1 MGELYP
7 MESNSSLR
15 NDFRRELTNILT
27 YWEKYTVDT
36 EEGGFYGRLTEDD
49 QVVAGAVKGS
59 VLNARILWSFSAAYH
74 LTGVP
79 RYRELAERCLRYI
92 KDYFMDPEFGGV
104 YWSVSSKGLTMDTKK
119 QVYALAFT
127 IYAPPAYAA

>member
-1 MGELYP
+1 
-7 MESNSSLR
+7 MENLLSVKNS
-15 NDFRRELTNILT
+15 FQEELTNILA

-74 LTGVP
+74 LAGIS
-79 RYRELAERCLRYI
+79 RYRELAERSLRYI
-92 KDYFMDPEFGGV
+92 KEYFIDPEFGGV
-104 YWSVSSKGLTMDTKK
+104 YWSVIVRDN
-119 QVYALAFT
+119 
-127 IYAPPAYAA
+127 P